1 LGPYIIIIY
10 IIRTTLTQQL
20 HNNINVFNIFKKIKI
35 KILDISVLLCKIVLQ
50 LHRAKTLEIE
60 GNNFSIW

>member
-1 LGPYIIIIY
+1 
-10 IIRTTLTQQL
+10 L